1 MGLATYLWRY
11 LLKYTHVI
19 WDFNGT
25 ILDDVEIGI
34 ESVNLMLSA
43 RGLKTLDSVEA
54 YREAFGF
61 PIIDYYR
68 ALGFDFEKEDYH
80 TVLAPEWVNNY
91 LERIPRTR
99 AFDGVKETMT
109 AIRQLG
115 LIQVLLSASEV
126 NQLTGQLCGLG
137 LGLEDYLSEIVGL
150 DNIHAGSK
158 KDNALFWKAR
168 NPDAV
173 PLFIGDTEHDAEV
186 ARAIGADCVL
196 FSGGH
201 QPRALLEGLGCP
213 VIDSIPKLLDFVK

>member
-1 MGLATYLWRY
+1 MK
-11 LLKYTHVI
+11 KYTHVI

-43 RGLKTLDSVEA
+43 RGLKTIDSVEE
-54 YREAFGF
+54 YRHAFGF

-68 ALGFDFEKEDYH
+68 SLGFDFEKEDYY

-91 LERIPRTR
+91 LERVPRTR
-99 AFDGVKETMT
+99 AFDGVEDTLK
-109 AIRQLG
+109 AVRKLG
-115 LIQVLLSASEV
+115 LVQVLLSASEV
-126 NQLTGQLCGLG
+126 EQLTGQLCGLG
-137 LGLEDYLSEIVGL
+137 LDGYFSEIVGL

-158 KDNALFWKAR
+158 KDNALLWKAR

-186 ARAIGADCVL
+186 ARAVGADCVL
-196 FSGGH
+196 FAGGH
-201 QPRALLEGLGCP
+201 QPRELLESLGLP
-213 VIDSIPKLLDFVK
+213 VVDNIPQLLEFLK